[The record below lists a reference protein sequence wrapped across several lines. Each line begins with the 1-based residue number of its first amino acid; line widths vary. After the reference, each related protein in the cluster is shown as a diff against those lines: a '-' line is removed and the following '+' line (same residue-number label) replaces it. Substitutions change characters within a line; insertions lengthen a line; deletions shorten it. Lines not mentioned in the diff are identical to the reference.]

1 MSNLENLTS
10 KIIQDAELKAENI
23 IKEAKGK
30 EIEIISKRVEAAKK
44 AAATMTENA
53 NMEAKSMIDRALSK
67 AELEV
72 RNRKLLAK
80 QQVMDKVFEEAE
92 KRLSKINLETFQDF
106 VKTSILALD
115 IDGDEKIIM
124 SLDDKAKLPQ
134 DFLEKLNKALVS
146 AGRKGNMEFSDE
158 TRNLNGGY
166 ILAKGGIEINNSFKS
181 MISSLRDEL
190 EYGVN
195 KILFDEN

>member
-10 KIIQDAELKAENI
+10 KIIEDAELKAENI
-23 IKEAKGK
+23 IKEAKSK
-30 EIEIISKRVEAAKK
+30 EVEIISKRIEAAKK

-72 RNRKLLAK
+72 RNRKLFAK

-92 KRLSKINLETFQDF
+92 KRLSKINLETFQEF

-146 AGRKGNMEFSDE
+146 AGKKGNMEFSDE

>member
-10 KIIQDAELKAENI
+10 KIIQDAELKAENV

-92 KRLSKINLETFQDF
+92 KRLSKINLETFQEF

-146 AGRKGNMEFSDE
+146 AGKKGNMEFSDE

>member
-10 KIIQDAELKAENI
+10 KIIEDAELKAENI
-23 IKEAKGK
+23 IKEAKSK
-30 EIEIISKRVEAAKK
+30 EVEIISKRVEAAKK

-72 RNRKLLAK
+72 RNRKLFAK

-92 KRLSKINLETFQDF
+92 KRLSKVNLETFQEF

-134 DFLEKLNKALVS
+134 DFLENLNKALVS
-146 AGRKGNMEFSDE
+146 AGKKGNMEFSDE

>member
-10 KIIQDAELKAENI
+10 KIIEDAELKAENV

-53 NMEAKSMIDRALSK
+53 NIEAKSMIDRALSK

-72 RNRKLLAK
+72 RNRKLFAK

-92 KRLSKINLETFQDF
+92 KRLSKINLETFQEF

-146 AGRKGNMEFSDE
+146 AGKKGNMEFSDE

>member
-10 KIIQDAELKAENI
+10 KIIEDAELKAENI
-23 IKEAKGK
+23 IKEAKSK
-30 EIEIISKRVEAAKK
+30 EVEIISKRVEAAKK

-72 RNRKLLAK
+72 RNRKLFAK

-92 KRLSKINLETFQDF
+92 KRLSKVNLETFQKF

-146 AGRKGNMEFSDE
+146 AGKKGNMEFSDE

>member
-10 KIIQDAELKAENI
+10 KIIEDAELKAENI
-23 IKEAKGK
+23 IKEAKSK
-30 EIEIISKRVEAAKK
+30 EVEIISKRVEAAKK

-72 RNRKLLAK
+72 RNRKLFAK

-92 KRLSKINLETFQDF
+92 KRLSKVNLETFQEF

-146 AGRKGNMEFSDE
+146 AGKKGNMEFSDE

>member
-10 KIIQDAELKAENI
+10 KIIQDAELKAENV

-92 KRLSKINLETFQDF
+92 KRLSKINLETFQEF

-134 DFLEKLNKALVS
+134 DFLEKLNKELVS
-146 AGRKGNMEFSDE
+146 AGKKGNIEFSDE

>member
-10 KIIQDAELKAENI
+10 KIIEDAELKAENI
-23 IKEAKGK
+23 IKEAKSK
-30 EIEIISKRVEAAKK
+30 EVEIISKRVEAAKK
-44 AAATMTENA
+44 ATATMTENA

-72 RNRKLLAK
+72 RNRKLFAK

-92 KRLSKINLETFQDF
+92 KRLSKVNLETFQEF

-134 DFLEKLNKALVS
+134 DFLENLNKALVS
-146 AGRKGNMEFSDE
+146 AGKKGNMEFSDE

>member
-10 KIIQDAELKAENI
+10 KIIQDAELKAENV
-23 IKEAKGK
+23 IKEARGK

-92 KRLSKINLETFQDF
+92 KRLSKINLETFQEF

-134 DFLEKLNKALVS
+134 DFLEKLNKELVS
-146 AGRKGNMEFSDE
+146 AGKKGNMEFSDE

>member
-10 KIIQDAELKAENI
+10 KIIEDAELKAENI
-23 IKEAKGK
+23 IKEAKSK
-30 EIEIISKRVEAAKK
+30 EVEIISKRVEAAKK

-72 RNRKLLAK
+72 RNKKLFAK

-92 KRLSKINLETFQDF
+92 KRLSKVNLETFQEF
-106 VKTSILALD
+106 VKASILALD

-146 AGRKGNMEFSDE
+146 AGKKGNMEFSDE

>member
-10 KIIQDAELKAENI
+10 KIIEDAELKAENI
-23 IKEAKGK
+23 IKEAKSK
-30 EIEIISKRVEAAKK
+30 EVEIISKRVEAAKK

-72 RNRKLLAK
+72 RNRKLFAK

-92 KRLSKINLETFQDF
+92 KRLSKVNLETFQEF

-134 DFLEKLNKALVS
+134 DFLENLNKALVS
-146 AGRKGNMEFSDE
+146 AGKIGNMEFSDE